1 MAGRRA
7 FVASTKFRPLA
18 RDSVIQPA
26 NERALN
32 SQHRDEVEPH
42 TTLTLRLHW
51 IKRAAKQLRQ
61 VHYIYNRIPTS
72 RLLRTVKPR
81 SPYFSQVNSSMSSE
95 PHGDKFSTAEWP
107 DLPEEAH
114 ANIADCN
121 RKAGFES
128 EPRQVEQTRH
138 EQFEHTQVLINDIKL
153 DGAESYFSE
162 VSDPFV
168 KPFPDRPEG
177 TSVRWVYVS

>member
-1 MAGRRA
+1 M
-7 FVASTKFRPLA
+7 
-18 RDSVIQPA
+18 
-26 NERALN
+26 
-32 SQHRDEVEPH
+32 
-42 TTLTLRLHW
+42 TLTFNRLTNARLILNIVMKLNLTQLSPLDFTGSSVLRNN
-51 IKRAAKQLRQ
+51 IRQ

-81 SPYFSQVNSSMSSE
+81 SPYFSQVNPSMGSE

-177 TSVRWVYVS
+177 TSVRWVYVLS